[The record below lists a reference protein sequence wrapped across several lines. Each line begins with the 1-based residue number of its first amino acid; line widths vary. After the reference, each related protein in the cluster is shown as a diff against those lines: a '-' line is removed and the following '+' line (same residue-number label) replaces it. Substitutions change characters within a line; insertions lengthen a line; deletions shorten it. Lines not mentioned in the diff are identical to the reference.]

1 MEKLVQSEAGCKD
14 GAMEVVGVLLLN
26 RIYIPT
32 ITIEFIKPLL
42 FGRGFSEYW
51 AICFCYWLVECRAD
65 DDMK

>member
-1 MEKLVQSEAGCKD
+1 MEKLVQSEAERKD
-14 GAMEVVGVLLLN
+14 EGVVLLFN